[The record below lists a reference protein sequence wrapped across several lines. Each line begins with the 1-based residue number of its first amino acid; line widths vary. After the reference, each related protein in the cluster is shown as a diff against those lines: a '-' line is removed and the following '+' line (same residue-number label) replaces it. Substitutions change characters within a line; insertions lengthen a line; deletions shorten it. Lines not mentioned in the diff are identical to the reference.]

1 VSCGATF
8 TPADDSARGESLW
21 VQIDQATENAEKLIG
36 SVRQMGDQQGIYG
49 LSNLIA
55 PWRSPDADPSTYG
68 QG

>member
-1 VSCGATF
+1 MI
-8 TPADDSARGESLW
+8 W